1 MNGDDCDGGTRF
13 KPGQSGNPAGKAKGT
28 LNGRS
33 RALAALD
40 RIAGKEE
47 NVRILADALE
57 DALRKKPLWFFVNII
72 MPLLPKETRGT
83 LDSGD
88 RVIEW
93 RGLLSVC
100 EEVVG
105 KAPAPAAIEAGG

>member
-1 MNGDDCDGGTRF
+1 MSEDVPEEGNRF

-28 LNGRS
+28 VNGRS

-57 DALRKKPLWFFVNII
+57 ESLRKKPVWFFVNII
-72 MPLLPKETRGT
+72 MPLLPKESRGV
-83 LDSGD
+83 LEAGD
-88 RVIEW
+88 RVVEW
-93 RGLLSVC
+93 KSLVST
-100 EEVVG
+100 
-105 KAPAPAAIEAGG
+105 AASAAVETDGRR

>member
-1 MNGDDCDGGTRF
+1 MSENETDEGNRF

-28 LNGRS
+28 VNGRS

-57 DALRKKPLWFFVNII
+57 ESLRKKPVWFFVNII
-72 MPLLPKETRGT
+72 MPLLPRESRGV
-83 LDSGD
+83 LEAGD
-88 RVIEW
+88 RVVEW
-93 RGLLSVC
+93 KSLVSTAG
-100 EEVVG
+100 VG
-105 KAPAPAAIEAGG
+105 AVAREGAENAE